1 MYRAGGAVVLG
12 MANVLH
18 LPLRL
23 FLYAVER
30 LPQRRFGCLLG
41 SSMTGWWRAD
51 RELLCILADIQG
63 CLSVSYRIISYQI
76 CSCDCSE
83 KSRGVVARR
92 TELR

>member
-1 MYRAGGAVVLG
+1 MYRAGGAVVLR
-12 MANVLH
+12 MANALH
-18 LPLRL
+18 LPLHP

-63 CLSVSYRIISYQI
+63 CLSVSCRIIS
-76 CSCDCSE
+76 SE
-83 KSRGVVARR
+83 IYSAPITKR
-92 TELR
+92 T